1 MLLVIIVS
9 SCSDWD
15 DEPSVKLDDATG
27 EVSYFDDR
35 APRAW
40 SPRGPFASS
49 PTPATRDQRLVPP
62 HTPFDPQPVLAMWD
76 ENVRTDIK
84 CYHCGLLFHWTSEAI
99 AHWSSAR
106 HLQMIDFLNGEPMMY
121 CVVCNWLPDMPN
133 LHLLGSRHR
142 KNLRRLSR
150 IAQHADM
157 QVRRVHRFANGR
169 MYAMLLNPYD

>member
-1 MLLVIIVS
+1 M
-9 SCSDWD
+9 
-15 DEPSVKLDDATG
+15 AM
-27 EVSYFDDR
+27 
-35 APRAW
+35 
-40 SPRGPFASS
+40 
-49 PTPATRDQRLVPP
+49 PP
-62 HTPFDPQPVLAMWD
+62 YTPFDPQPVLAMWD

-133 LHLLGSRHR
+133 LHLTGSRHR

-169 MYAMLLNPYD
+169 MYAMLLNPYE

>member
-1 MLLVIIVS
+1 M
-9 SCSDWD
+9 
-15 DEPSVKLDDATG
+15 KLNDATE
-27 EVSYFDDR
+27 EVCYFDDR
-35 APRAW
+35 APRVR
-40 SPRGPFASS
+40 SPRAPS
-49 PTPATRDQRLVPP
+49 PPPATRVNMAMPP
-62 HTPFDPQPVLAMWD
+62 YTPFDPQPVLAMWD

-133 LHLLGSRHR
+133 LHLMGSRHR